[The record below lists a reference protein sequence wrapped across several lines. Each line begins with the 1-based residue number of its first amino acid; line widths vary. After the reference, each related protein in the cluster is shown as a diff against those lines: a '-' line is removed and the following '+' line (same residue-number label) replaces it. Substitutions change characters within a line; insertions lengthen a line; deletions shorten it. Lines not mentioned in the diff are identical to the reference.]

1 MHWTTPCKVPNWES
15 KPRDNSIRK
24 NKTAHKLAKG
34 NWFTASVNK
43 MKAKPVPLADW
54 KKKNWSVYA
63 YSFTAPYS
71 LTSQNFFV
79 MT

>member
-54 KKKNWSVYA
+54 NK
-63 YSFTAPYS
+63 
-71 LTSQNFFV
+71 
-79 MT
+79 